1 MNKTLI
7 LLAIMV
13 STNLNYTLTQE
24 TFILKGK
31 VYRYDINYIYFIN
44 NQRT

>member
-13 STNLNYTLTQE
+13 STNLSYTHTQE
-24 TFILKGK
+24 TFILKGE
-31 VYRYDINYIYFIN
+31 VFRYDSNSIYFIN
-44 NQRT
+44 NSRT